1 MSKSVR
7 KVPKDRTPQWKLD
20 LMILKEKLENE
31 PIVLEREHVEP
42 RPVLFSSEEYDTLH
56 PESTL
61 RLFCGDI
68 REMISRYEG
77 NKIRFNELENEMQDL
92 LHYIEMAGDK
102 NANAGYKLYKR
113 LAEVRRQRRAY
124 QNEIDLLQP
133 IYDNFKDTDL
143 LNILAEVQG
152 KCGTARKQIDGR
164 AYTVRTDVLDPFI
177 TTGRD

>member
-7 KVPKDRTPQWKLD
+7 KVPKERTPQWKLD
-20 LMILKEKLENE
+20 LLIMKEELENE

-42 RPVLFSSEEYDTLH
+42 RPVLFNSEEYDTLH
-56 PESTL
+56 PESTI

-77 NKIRFNELENEMQDL
+77 NKERFSELENEMQDL

-102 NANAGYKLYKR
+102 NANIGYKLYKR
-113 LAEVRRQRRAY
+113 LAEIRRKRRAC

-143 LNILAEVQG
+143 LTKLADIQG
-152 KCGTARKQIDGR
+152 KCSSNRKQIDGR
-164 AYTVRTDVLDPFI
+164 AYTVRTDVLDQFI
-177 TTGRD
+177 NKG